1 MKKLFISCT
10 VTAVAFILAS
20 CDKDSTETG
29 TPENPPSDSLLIESI
44 LINPSSLELEAG
56 DSATLTPIIL
66 PKQSGTVVLE
76 WTSSDNTVAT
86 VSASGTVTAL
96 SKGTATVTA
105 SSGEVHGSSTI
116 TVTAGKTEPPADEPE
131 VGDYFYSDG
140 TWSSDL
146 DADKKVIGIVFYT
159 GNPAK
164 DDPTLQA
171 DHPECTHGLA
181 VAISGDEY
189 VPWQSAYLLY
199 GRTVDEWVRANTE
212 FTSIAT
218 SSNSDDNIN
227 KMLGYNNT
235 CAIEAFNADPANS
248 LWPVEAVQAV
258 LQYRETNP
266 APAGT
271 SDWYLP
277 SIKEYIIMCYK
288 ETDAYIGTLPGSDNY
303 DMLNAKLETLPVA
316 QLIGTDGFGFYS
328 SSTEEVN
335 AIDKAYAI
343 SFCYKMVATNSK
355 DNSSLYST
363 RFILAF

>member
-1 MKKLFISCT
+1 MKILFISCT

-20 CDKDSTETG
+20 CDKDSTGTG

-86 VSASGTVTAL
+86 VSASGTVTAV
-96 SKGTATVTA
+96 SEGTATVTA

-116 TVTAGKTEPPADEPE
+116 TVTAGKTEPPADEPK

-146 DADKKVIGIVFYT
+146 DADKEVIGIVFYT

-171 DHPECTHGLA
+171 DHPECTHGLV

-189 VPWQSAYLLY
+189 VPWQSAYFQY

-227 KMLGYNNT
+227 KMLG
-235 CAIEAFNADPANS
+235 
-248 LWPVEAVQAV
+248 
-258 LQYRETNP
+258 

-288 ETDAYIGTLPGSDNY
+288 ETDAYAGTLPGSDNY
-303 DMLNAKLETLPVA
+303 DMLNAKLETLPDA
-316 QLIGTDGFGFYS
+316 QPIGTDGYGFYS

>member
-1 MKKLFISCT
+1 MKKLILSCI
-10 VTAVAFILAS
+10 VTATAFVLAS
-20 CDKDSTETG
+20 CDKDSTGTG
-29 TPENPPSDSLLIESI
+29 TPENPPSDSLIIESI

-86 VSASGTVTAL
+86 VSASGTVTAV
-96 SKGTATVTA
+96 SEGTATVTA

-146 DADKKVIGIVFYT
+146 DADKEVIGIVFYT

-189 VPWQSAYLLY
+189 VPWQSAYSQY
-199 GRTVDEWVRANTE
+199 GRNVDEWVKANTE
-212 FTSIAT
+212 FT
-218 SSNSDDNIN
+218 
-227 KMLGYNNT
+227 L
-235 CAIEAFNADPANS
+235 
-248 LWPVEAVQAV
+248 
-258 LQYRETNP
+258 
-266 APAGT
+266 
-271 SDWYLP
+271 
-277 SIKEYIIMCYK
+277 
-288 ETDAYIGTLPGSDNY
+288 
-303 DMLNAKLETLPVA
+303 
-316 QLIGTDGFGFYS
+316 
-328 SSTEEVN
+328 
-335 AIDKAYAI
+335 
-343 SFCYKMVATNSK
+343 
-355 DNSSLYST
+355 
-363 RFILAF
+363 

>member
-1 MKKLFISCT
+1 MKKLILSCI
-10 VTAVAFILAS
+10 VTATAFVLAS
-20 CDKDSTETG
+20 CDKDSTGTG

-86 VSASGTVTAL
+86 VSASGTVTAV
-96 SKGTATVTA
+96 SEGTATVTA

-116 TVTAGKTEPPADEPE
+116 TVTAGKTEPPA
-131 VGDYFYSDG
+131 
-140 TWSSDL
+140 
-146 DADKKVIGIVFYT
+146 FYT

-189 VPWQSAYLLY
+189 VPWQSAYFQY

-248 LWPVEAVQAV
+248 QWPVEAVQAV

-288 ETDAYIGTLPGSDNY
+288 ETDAYAGTLPGSDNY
-303 DMLNAKLETLPVA
+303 DMLNAKLETLPDA
-316 QLIGTDGFGFYS
+316 QPIGTDGYGFYS

-355 DNSSLYST
+355 DNPSLYST

>member
-1 MKKLFISCT
+1 MKKLIISCI
-10 VTAVAFILAS
+10 VTATVFVLAS
-20 CDKDSTETG
+20 CDKDSTGTN
-29 TPENPPSDSLLIESI
+29 TPENPPSDTLLIESI
-44 LINPSSLELEAG
+44 IINPSSLELEAG

-86 VSASGTVTAL
+86 VSASGTVTAV
-96 SKGTATVTA
+96 SEGTATVTA
-105 SSGEVHGSSTI
+105 SSGEVHGSST
-116 TVTAGKTEPPADEPE
+116 
-131 VGDYFYSDG
+131 
-140 TWSSDL
+140 
-146 DADKKVIGIVFYT
+146 KVIGIVFYT

-189 VPWQSAYLLY
+189 VPWQSAYSQY

-248 LWPVEAVQAV
+248 QWPVEAVQAV

-288 ETDAYIGTLPGSDNY
+288 ETDAYAGTLPGSDNY
-303 DMLNAKLETLPVA
+303 DMLNAKLETLPDA
-316 QLIGTDGFGFYS
+316 QPIGTDGYGFYS

-335 AIDKAYAI
+335 AIDRAYAI
-343 SFCYKMVATNSK
+343 SFCYKMVATNLK

>member
-1 MKKLFISCT
+1 MSRKS
-10 VTAVAFILAS
+10 VTTFIL
-20 CDKDSTETG
+20 
-29 TPENPPSDSLLIESI
+29 
-44 LINPSSLELEAG
+44 
-56 DSATLTPIIL
+56 
-66 PKQSGTVVLE
+66 
-76 WTSSDNTVAT
+76 
-86 VSASGTVTAL
+86 TA
-96 SKGTATVTA
+96 
-105 SSGEVHGSSTI
+105 H
-116 TVTAGKTEPPADEPE
+116 
-131 VGDYFYSDG
+131 
-140 TWSSDL
+140 
-146 DADKKVIGIVFYT
+146 FYT

-189 VPWQSAYLLY
+189 VPWQSAYFQY

-248 LWPVEAVQAV
+248 QWPVEAVQAV
-258 LQYRETNP
+258 LQYRDTNP

-303 DMLNAKLETLPVA
+303 YMLNAKLETLPDA
-316 QLIGTDGFGFYS
+316 QPIGTDGYGFYS

-343 SFCYKMVATNSK
+343 SFCHKMVATNSK

>member
-1 MKKLFISCT
+1 MG
-10 VTAVAFILAS
+10 ILRQHRCHS
-20 CDKDSTETG
+20 LRLRDRDGSKRGHSHG
-29 TPENPPSDSLLIESI
+29 DSLLGRS
-44 LINPSSLELEAG
+44 
-56 DSATLTPIIL
+56 
-66 PKQSGTVVLE
+66 
-76 WTSSDNTVAT
+76 
-86 VSASGTVTAL
+86 
-96 SKGTATVTA
+96 
-105 SSGEVHGSSTI
+105 
-116 TVTAGKTEPPADEPE
+116 KTEPPADEPE

-146 DADKKVIGIVFYT
+146 DVDKEVIGIVFYT

-171 DHPECTHGLA
+171 DHPECTHGLV

-189 VPWQSAYLLY
+189 VPWQSAYFQY

-248 LWPVEAVQAV
+248 QWPVEAVQAV

-277 SIKEYIIMCYK
+277 SIKEYI
-288 ETDAYIGTLPGSDNY
+288 
-303 DMLNAKLETLPVA
+303 
-316 QLIGTDGFGFYS
+316 QL
-328 SSTEEVN
+328 
-335 AIDKAYAI
+335 
-343 SFCYKMVATNSK
+343 
-355 DNSSLYST
+355 
-363 RFILAF
+363 